1 MRLTRDTDMTKML
14 TRHLYE
20 LDEVCKA
27 LVTALRYRRTKEAVF
42 WARELILSH
51 EDAALEQT
59 MIVAWLLLLGAPC
72 IHWLDAWTGVK
83 SDLGGCQR
91 LVLVAE
97 MSRLI
102 APGVL
107 KAPLKCFYMAA
118 RGPAA
123 VADAEAVTAAVS
135 ENDMFRL
142 CWHLGPLKP
151 AELLDAL
158 CAFVDSPE
166 IFNTL
171 KLLVAGRGL
180 AAPIKTLLSVSAI
193 HVLCLNELPAELEPE
208 LSAEVAT
215 WLAEWEPLIGRRA
228 GRIYSIEMPQVMEGD
243 LLGSAV
249 EVMGRGCAFWQS
261 ELALI
266 IGDDSLEKVVDKQFP
281 DDIPDEWSVTE
292 RSKSHSAVA
301 MAAKRGR
308 EDMNQKM
315 AELFGLAPALRKS
328 WLPRL
333 RLFLKAL
340 P

>member
-1 MRLTRDTDMTKML
+1 MAKML

-59 MIVAWLLLLGAPC
+59 MISAWLLLLGAPC
-72 IHWLDAWTGVK
+72 IQWLDAWTGVK
-83 SDLGGCQR
+83 TDLGGCQR

-97 MSRLI
+97 MSRLV
-102 APGVL
+102 PSGVL

-123 VADAEAVTAAVS
+123 TADAEAVAAAVS

-151 AELLDAL
+151 AEVVESL
-158 CAFVDSPE
+158 CGFVDSPE
-166 IFNTL
+166 IFNSF
-171 KLLVAGRGL
+171 KLLVTARGL

-193 HVLCLNELPAELEPE
+193 QVFCLNELPAELEPE
-208 LSAEVAT
+208 LSADVAT

-228 GRIYSIEMPQVMEGD
+228 GRVYSIEFAQGAESE

-249 EVMGRGCAFWQS
+249 EVMGRGCTFWQS

-266 IGDDSLEKVVDKQFP
+266 LGDESLEKVVDKQFP
-281 DDIPDEWSVTE
+281 DDIPDEWSSTD
-292 RSKSHSAVA
+292 RSKSHCLVTQGR
-301 MAAKRGR
+301 RGR

-315 AELFGLAPALRKS
+315 TELFGLAPALRKS

-333 RLFLKAL
+333 RLILKAL